1 MKKDKSKIKKSLSQN
16 YLVDRSLLRKIAN
29 LNQENSP
36 VWTIEV
42 AAGTGWLTTE
52 LLKQSQNVIA
62 IEIEKSSIEELKN
75 NIYQSKNGI
84 NPWQNNLPESKKKIL
99 ANKRLFV
106 WQADVLDI
114 PFTKLF
120 DYIEKVSEK
129 NISNNIPSLP
139 SKAIP
144 TKDNATSYNT
154 VSYNT
159 LSDYWESASSH
170 GTCDIVDIQ
179 TSDMLSHLAKI
190 NGQHAEA
197 LQRPTKT
204 SQSRTKNKDVD
215 VSKKNHISPSTNSKK
230 INANETQK
238 SAVPPNLP
246 TYSICGNLPYKVAT
260 SFILSLLEDIYHCPS
275 KNSIL
280 NIHFLVQKEVA
291 QRLSAITEMRTPS
304 KKRTAVGATSYLL
317 AWHGFAHICFQI
329 KPGSFYPKPNV
340 MSALISIKL
349 HTFDYFNGINDEDLS
364 VQLTGN
370 SKPSAD
376 SAFGNSSLS
385 VSSKNTLALDTIPNL
400 YFVYKACVK
409 AAFMQRRKTVAKSLL
424 NNFNPNALGE
434 KLWRKLANDEQLL
447 PESSL
452 SLKTMTGR
460 ISLFFSRYPDL
471 MKKRPD
477 ELTVYQYISLAKYIS
492 LT

>member
-62 IEIEKSSIEELKN
+62 IEIEKSSIEELKT
-75 NIYQSKNGI
+75 NIYPSKNGI
-84 NPWQNNLPESKKKIL
+84 HPWQNNLPESKKNFL

-120 DYIEKVSEK
+120 DYIEKVGEK

-139 SKAIP
+139 SKAIS
-144 TKDNATSYNT
+144 TKDNAPSYNT
-154 VSYNT
+154 VSHNT
-159 LSDYWESASSH
+159 LSDYWESASSD

-190 NGQHAEA
+190 NGQHIETW
-197 LQRPTKT
+197 QRPTKT
-204 SQSRTKNKDVD
+204 SQSRTKNKAAD
-215 VSKKNHISPSTNSKK
+215 VSKKT
-230 INANETQK
+230 NANETQK
-238 SAVPPNLP
+238 SAVPPNP
-246 TYSICGNLPYKVAT
+246 QTYSICGNLPYKVAT
-260 SFILSLLEDIYHCPS
+260 SFILSLLEDISLSPS

-291 QRLSAITEMRTPS
+291 QRLSAITEMDTPS

-349 HTFDYFNGINDEDLS
+349 HAFDYFNGINDEDLS

-370 SKPSAD
+370 NQPSVD
-376 SAFGNSSLS
+376 SASFNSSLS
-385 VSSKNTLALDTIPNL
+385 ASSKNTLAPDTLPNL

-452 SLKTMTGR
+452 SLKTMIGR
-460 ISLFFSRYPDL
+460 ISQFFSRYPDL